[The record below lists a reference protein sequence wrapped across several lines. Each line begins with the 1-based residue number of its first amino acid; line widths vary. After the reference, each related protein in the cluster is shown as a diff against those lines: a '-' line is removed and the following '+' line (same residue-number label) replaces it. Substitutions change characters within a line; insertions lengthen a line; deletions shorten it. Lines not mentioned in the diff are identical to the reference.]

1 MQIEQMI
8 IIALLLIQLMLSIYY
23 ANYRGESYATIPP
36 GWGGKNFGNVTPK
49 PKK

>member
-1 MQIEQMI
+1 MRIEQII
-8 IIALLLIQLMLSIYY
+8 IIALLLIQLMLTIYC
-23 ANYRGESYATIPP
+23 ANYRGESYAAIPA